1 MVPEVGQ
8 RFGPYE
14 ILGKL
19 GSGGMGLVFRAWDE
33 RLHREV
39 AIKVLHDDYTMP
51 GMRERFLQEA
61 RAASALN
68 HPNLCMVFDIG
79 EQDRNPY
86 LVMEL
91 LAGETLKERIARSA
105 LSVEEIVHYSLEITD
120 ALAVAHARGIVH
132 RDIKPANIFLV
143 PMPNGKSQAK
153 VLDFGL
159 AKIALEKRGGWES
172 RTLDMSIAGST
183 VGTLAYM
190 SPEQA
195 RGESLD
201 MRTDLFSLG
210 VVMYEMATRQAPFK
224 GTTSGM
230 MMAELL
236 RSTPERVTTWNDSIP
251 RDLEKVILKLLAK
264 DRKGRFQTA
273 KELHNAIE
281 KIDDKLGR
289 RGWLNKVTIPTVPLV
304 RTSDPAAR
312 HKTPKRGTDS
322 RSRLVLYEEA
332 PSHTASIV
340 TRPVHVPDRGNGGA
354 ARFSREA
361 MRESAVAVASGPG
374 AGGLHSVRGDAYG
387 ATAEADAGSIAPATS
402 SKALPSYTK
411 ETWEAAR
418 ARTKTRAPS
427 AAFLSNRAALESARH
442 EESLQELIAAS
453 STVGARVRVR
463 MVIAAAMI
471 VTGVVLAA
479 LVHNGLFRPLVLGAN
494 DHLLLTVI
502 QNKTGD
508 KTLDGTVMQG
518 LELALRQSRSL
529 NLLGDEAYLAGQR
542 QIAAESGDTAPAS
555 EQEVAQKVGARA
567 YLYGEV
573 KGAGPSLTISVEV
586 LKSDSNDRLATF
598 EETVH
603 GREEIPAAIG
613 RIAHDIRAEFSED
626 NKDALQNSTRFET
639 DVTADIRAL
648 HAFAE
653 GEAAAHSGRT
663 NEAMAAFQ
671 RAVGI
676 DPKFVQAQM
685 ELGWLY
691 RAEKAEVSA
700 ANAAALARDASGS
713 ASDKVKLLARFCY
726 EMNVSADYAH
736 AVETIRDYAARYPL
750 DADGMKGLARALNA
764 QELLEEALAAA
775 KQGYG
780 QHPLDAGMYAEA
792 QIAMIGMNRYEN
804 ALQLKAQAERVGLML
819 EDNTLATGYLAGR
832 EDIVAAQSSAI
843 ESAEPGFA
851 QTSFGSLYD
860 YGNYLDNTGR
870 TAAGAALWK
879 AAAARAASIPGL
891 ASTAAAMLAQGALN
905 RALTENCTVAL
916 EMVNEGK
923 DLSAGPLATFH
934 AGMAAALCGDQPYA
948 EKVAAELQ
956 QEYPQ
961 SNVVTQSYVPLL
973 QAAAEIGVNEPAKT
987 IQLLTTLSQADP
999 MPITPYL
1006 RGMAEAALGD
1016 LSTATLD
1023 FQEVQTHRGAALLWG
1038 GAVYPIAEMQTA
1050 RVYAEERDKSNSVAS
1065 YQRFLAL
1072 WGGASY
1078 EQPLLAEALA
1088 KSSQP

>member
-33 RLHREV
+33 RLHRQV

-91 LAGETLKERIARSA
+91 LAGETLKARIARSA
-105 LSVEEIVHYSLEITD
+105 LSAEEIVRYSLEITN

-159 AKIALEKRGGWES
+159 AKIALEKRGGWEC

-201 MRTDLFSLG
+201 LRTDLFSLG

-236 RSTPERVTTWNDSIP
+236 RSTPEPVTIWNDSIP

-273 KELHNAIE
+273 KELHNALE

-289 RGWLNKVTIPTVPLV
+289 RGWLNRVT
-304 RTSDPAAR
+304 
-312 HKTPKRGTDS
+312 TPKAAIVRATDPVARYKTSKRIPDS
-322 RSRLVLYEEA
+322 RSRLVLLPEIPSYTNTMANRLA
-332 PSHTASIV
+332 PAGSRHQSAPQRLLRG
-340 TRPVHVPDRGNGGA
+340 TRPD
-354 ARFSREA
+354 
-361 MRESAVAVASGPG
+361 SAVALASGPRAGELRSVHG
-374 AGGLHSVRGDAYG
+374 AGYG
-387 ATAEADAGSIAPATS
+387 TTAGAAGVAITVTP
-402 SKALPSYTK
+402 KVDPYYTK

-418 ARTKTRAPS
+418 TQAKARGS
-427 AAFLSNRAALESARH
+427 AVESLSNADLESARH
-442 EESLQELIAAS
+442 EESIQELIAAS
-453 STVGARVRVR
+453 STVAARVRIR
-463 MVIAAAMI
+463 MVIAAAII
-471 VTGVVLAA
+471 VAGVVLAA
-479 LVHNGLFRPLVLGAN
+479 LIHNGLFRPLVLGAN

-508 KTLDGTVMQG
+508 KTLDGTLMQG

-542 QIAAESGDTAPAS
+542 QIATESGDTAPAS
-555 EQEVAQKVGARA
+555 EQEVAQRIGARA

-573 KGAGPSLTISVEV
+573 KRAETSLTISVEV

-598 EETVH
+598 EEKVH
-603 GREEIPAAIG
+603 GREEIPAAMG
-613 RIAHDIRAEFSED
+613 RIAQDIRAEFSED
-626 NKDALQNSTRFET
+626 NKDDLQSSIPLET
-639 DVTADIRAL
+639 DATTNVKAL
-648 HAFAE
+648 HAYAE

-663 NEAMAAFQ
+663 NEAMAAYQ
-671 RAVGI
+671 RAVSL
-676 DPKFVQAQM
+676 DPRFVQAQM
-685 ELGWLY
+685 ELAWLY
-691 RAEKAEVSA
+691 RSEKAEVSA
-700 ANAAALARDASGS
+700 ANAATQARDASGG
-713 ASDKVKLLARFCY
+713 ASDKVKLLAQFCY
-726 EMNVSADYAH
+726 EMNVSADYAR
-736 AVETIRDYAARYPL
+736 AAETIREYFARYPR
-750 DADGMKGLARALNA
+750 DADGMKGLARTFNA
-764 QELLEEALAAA
+764 QGLHAEALASAQ
-775 KQGYG
+775 QGYG
-780 QHPLDAGMYAEA
+780 QHPLDAGTYAEA

-804 ALQLKAQAERVGLML
+804 ALQLKAQAEHNGLML
-819 EDNTLATGYLAGR
+819 EGNTLAVGYLAGR
-832 EDIVAAQSSAI
+832 EDIVTAQSSAI
-843 ESAEPGFA
+843 ESADPGFA
-851 QTSFGSLYD
+851 QTSFAALYD

-870 TAAGAALWK
+870 ATAGAALWK
-879 AAAARAASIPGL
+879 AAGARAAAIPGL

-916 EMVNEGK
+916 EMVDEGK
-923 DLSAGPLATFH
+923 DLSAGPLASFH
-934 AGMAAALCGDQPYA
+934 AGMAAALCGDQLYA
-948 EKVAAELQ
+948 EKIATELQ

-973 QAAAEIGVNEPAKT
+973 QAAAEIGVNDPAKT
-987 IQLLTTLSQADP
+987 LQVISTLSPANP
-999 MPITPYL
+999 MPLTPYL
-1006 RGMAEAALGD
+1006 RGVAEAALGD
-1016 LSTATLD
+1016 LSAAALD
-1023 FQEVQTHRGAALLWG
+1023 FQAVQTHRGAALLGG
-1038 GAVYPIAEMQTA
+1038 GAVYPMAEIQSA
-1050 RVYAEERDKSNSVAS
+1050 RAYAEEREKVNSIES
-1065 YQRFLAL
+1065 YQKFLAL
-1072 WGGASY
+1072 WSGAGY

-1088 KSSQP
+1088 KTSQR

>member
-105 LSVEEIVHYSLEITD
+105 LSAEEIVRYSLEITS

-159 AKIALEKRGGWES
+159 AKIALERRGGWES

-210 VVMYEMATRQAPFK
+210 VVMYEMATRQTPFK

-251 RDLEKVILKLLAK
+251 RDLEKVILKLLIK
-264 DRKGRFQTA
+264 DRKSRFQTA
-273 KELHNAIE
+273 KELHNALE

-289 RGWLNKVTIPTVPLV
+289 RGWLNRVTTPTVAIV
-304 RTSDPAAR
+304 RTGDPVTR
-312 HKTPKRGTDS
+312 YKTSKRIPDS
-322 RSRLVLYEEA
+322 RSRLVLLPEL
-332 PSHTASIV
+332 PSLTNSMV
-340 TRPVHVPDRGNGGA
+340 DRPTPARG
-354 ARFSREA
+354 RYQSTPQRLSQERR
-361 MRESAVAVASGPG
+361 RESTVAVASGPR
-374 AGGLHSVRGDAYG
+374 AGQLHSVHG
-387 ATAEADAGSIAPATS
+387 AANRTSADADGAATTGIS
-402 SKALPSYTK
+402 RVDPYYTK

-418 ARTKTRAPS
+418 AQAKARGS
-427 AAFLSNRAALESARH
+427 AVESLSKADLESARH

-471 VTGVVLAA
+471 VAGAVLAA

-542 QIAAESGDTAPAS
+542 QIAAESGDIAPAS

-573 KGAGPSLTISVEV
+573 KESGASLTVSVEV
-586 LKSDSNDRLATF
+586 IKSDSNDRLATF
-598 EETVH
+598 EEKVR
-603 GREEIPAAIG
+603 GRDEIPAAIG
-613 RIAHDIRAEFSED
+613 RIAEDIRAEFSED
-626 NKDALQNSTRFET
+626 NKDDLQSSVPFEAEA
-639 DVTADIRAL
+639 TANVKAL
-648 HAFAE
+648 HAFSE
-653 GEAAAHSGRT
+653 GEAAAHGGRT
-663 NEAMAAFQ
+663 NEAMASYQ

-676 DPKFVQAQM
+676 DPKFVQAEMQLAWM
-685 ELGWLY
+685 Y
-691 RAEKAEVSA
+691 RIEKAEVSA
-700 ANAAALARDASGS
+700 ANAAMLARDASGKT
-713 ASDKVKLLARFCY
+713 SDKVKLLAQFCY
-726 EMNVSADYAH
+726 EMNVSVDYTH
-736 AVETIRDYAARYPL
+736 AVETIRDYSARYPR
-750 DADGMKGLARALNA
+750 DAEGMKGLARARNA
-764 QELLEEALAAA
+764 QGLLAEALASAQ
-775 KQGYG
+775 QGYG
-780 QHPLDAGMYAEA
+780 QHPLDAGIYTEA

-804 ALQLKAQAERVGLML
+804 ALQLEAQAEHVGLMM
-819 EDNTLATGYLAGR
+819 EGNTLAAGYLAGR

-843 ESAEPGFA
+843 DSANPGFA
-851 QTSFGSLYD
+851 QTSFAALYD

-870 TAAGAALWK
+870 TTAGEALWK
-879 AAAARAASIPGL
+879 AAAARAAAIPGF
-891 ASTAAAMLAQGALN
+891 ASTAAVMLAQGALN

-916 EMVNEGK
+916 EMVDEGK
-923 DLSAGPLATFH
+923 DLSTGPLASFH
-934 AGMAAALCGDQPYA
+934 AGMAAALCGDQLYT
-948 EKVAAELQ
+948 EKIAAELQ

-961 SNVVTQSYVPLL
+961 SNMVTQSYVPLL
-973 QAAAEIGVNEPAKT
+973 QAASEIGVNEPAKALQVIT
-987 IQLLTTLSQADP
+987 SLSPADP
-999 MPITPYL
+999 MPLTPYL

-1016 LSTATLD
+1016 LSAATLD
-1023 FQEVQTHRGAALLWG
+1023 FQTVQTHRGAALLRG
-1038 GAVYPIAEMQTA
+1038 GDVYPMADMQSA
-1050 RVYAEERDKSNSVAS
+1050 RAYAEERAKLNSIESYKS
-1065 YQRFLAL
+1065 FLAL
-1072 WGGASY
+1072 WRGASY

-1088 KSSQP
+1088 KTTQR

>member
-105 LSVEEIVHYSLEITD
+105 LSAEEIVRYSLEITS

-210 VVMYEMATRQAPFK
+210 VVMYEMATRQTPFK

-264 DRKGRFQTA
+264 DRKNRFQAA
-273 KELHNAIE
+273 KELHNALE

-289 RGWLNKVTIPTVPLV
+289 RGWLNRVTTPTVAIV
-304 RTSDPAAR
+304 RTGDPVTR
-312 HKTPKRGTDS
+312 YKTSKRIPDS
-322 RSRLVLYEEA
+322 RSRLVLLPEA
-332 PSHTASIV
+332 PSYTTNMVSHPTPA
-340 TRPVHVPDRGNGGA
+340 RGRHQSGPQ
-354 ARFSREA
+354 RLSQERR
-361 MRESAVAVASGPG
+361 RESTVAVASGPR
-374 AGGLHSVRGDAYG
+374 AGELHPVNGPAYS
-387 ATAEADAGSIAPATS
+387 ATAQADAGAAATTGNS
-402 SKALPSYTK
+402 RVDPYYTK

-418 ARTKTRAPS
+418 AQANARGS
-427 AAFLSNRAALESARH
+427 AVESLSKADLESARH

-471 VTGVVLAA
+471 VAGAVLAA

-494 DHLLLTVI
+494 EHLLLTVI

-542 QIAAESGDTAPAS
+542 QIAAESGDIAPAS

-573 KGAGPSLTISVEV
+573 KESGAALTVSVEV
-586 LKSDSNDRLATF
+586 IKSDSNDRLATF
-598 EETVH
+598 EEKVR
-603 GREEIPAAIG
+603 GRDEIPAAMG

-626 NKDALQNSTRFET
+626 NKDDLQSSVPFEAEA
-639 DVTADIRAL
+639 TANVKAL

-653 GEAAAHSGRT
+653 GEAAAHGGRT
-663 NEAMAAFQ
+663 NEAMAAYQ
-671 RAVGI
+671 RAVSL
-676 DPKFVQAQM
+676 DPKFVQGQM
-685 ELGWLY
+685 ELAWLY

-700 ANAAALARDASGS
+700 ANAATLARDASGS
-713 ASDKVKLLARFCY
+713 ASDKVKLLAQFCY
-726 EMNVSADYAH
+726 EMNASADYAH
-736 AVETIRDYAARYPL
+736 AVETIRDYSARYPH
-750 DADGMKGLARALNA
+750 DADGMKGLARAFNA
-764 QELLEEALAAA
+764 QGLVTEALAAA
-775 KQGYG
+775 QQGYG
-780 QHPLDAGMYAEA
+780 QHPLDAGIYAEA

-804 ALQLKAQAERVGLML
+804 ALQLEAQAEHVGLMM
-819 EDNTLATGYLAGR
+819 EGNTLAAGYLAGR

-843 ESAEPGFA
+843 ENANPGFA
-851 QTSFGSLYD
+851 QTSFAALYG

-870 TAAGAALWK
+870 TTAGEALWR
-879 AAAARAASIPGL
+879 AAATRAASIPGF
-891 ASTAAAMLAQGALN
+891 ASTAAVMLAQGALN

-916 EMVNEGK
+916 EMVNEGEE
-923 DLSAGPLATFH
+923 LSTGALASFH
-934 AGMAAALCGDQPYA
+934 AGMAAALCGAQPYA
-948 EKVAAELQ
+948 EKIAAQLQ

-973 QAAAEIGVNEPAKT
+973 QAASEIGVNEPAKAL
-987 IQLLTTLSQADP
+987 QLITNLNPADP
-999 MPITPYL
+999 MQLTPYL

-1016 LSTATLD
+1016 LPAATLD
-1023 FQEVQTHRGAALLWG
+1023 FQTVQTHRGAALLG
-1038 GAVYPIAEMQTA
+1038 GGDVYPMADMQLA
-1050 RVYAEERDKSNSVAS
+1050 RAYAEERATLNSIES
-1065 YQRFLAL
+1065 YNNFLAL
-1072 WGGASY
+1072 WRGGSY

-1088 KSSQP
+1088 KTSRQ

>member
-19 GSGGMGLVFRAWDE
+19 GGGGMGLVFRAWDE

-68 HPNLCMVFDIG
+68 HPNLCTVFDIG
-79 EQDRNPY
+79 EQDCNPY

-91 LAGETLKERIARSA
+91 LAGETLKDRIARAA
-105 LSVEEIVHYSLEITD
+105 LSVEEIVRYSAEITN

-236 RSTPERVTTWNDSIP
+236 RSTPEPVTTWNDSIP

-264 DRKGRFQTA
+264 DRKSRFQTA
-273 KELHNAIE
+273 KELHNALE
-281 KIDDKLGR
+281 KVEDKLGR
-289 RGWLNKVTIPTVPLV
+289 RGWLNRVKTPTVPLV
-304 RTSDPAAR
+304 RTSDPVSR
-312 HKTPKRGTDS
+312 YKTPKRIPDS
-322 RSRLVLYEEA
+322 RSRLVLLPEA
-332 PSHTASIV
+332 YTNSMISRPTP
-340 TRPVHVPDRGNGGA
+340 TRGRHQSGPQRLSPN
-354 ARFSREA
+354 ARP
-361 MRESAVAVASGPG
+361 ESAVAVASGPR
-374 AGGLHSVRGDAYG
+374 AGELHSIRGATYS
-387 ATAEADAGSIAPATS
+387 ATAEVEAGSVATPAAS
-402 SKALPSYTK
+402 RVGPYYTK
-411 ETWEAAR
+411 ETWEATRAQAKAR
-418 ARTKTRAPS
+418 ATAVER
-427 AAFLSNRAALESARH
+427 LSKADLESARH
-442 EESLQELIAAS
+442 EESFQELIAAS

-463 MVIAAAMI
+463 IVMAAAMI
-471 VTGVVLAA
+471 VTGVLLAA
-479 LVHNGLFRPLVLGAN
+479 LIHNGLFRPLVLGAN

-508 KTLDGTVMQG
+508 KTLDGTVMEG

-529 NLLGDEAYLAGQR
+529 NLQGDEAYLAGQR

-555 EQEVAQKVGARA
+555 EQEVAQKIGARA

-573 KGAGPSLTISVEV
+573 KETGPSLNISVEV
-586 LKSDSNDRLATF
+586 IKSDSNDRLATF
-598 EETVH
+598 EEKVH
-603 GREEIPAAIG
+603 GREEIPAAMG
-613 RIAHDIRAEFSED
+613 RIAQDIRAEFSED
-626 NKDALQNSTRFET
+626 NKDDLQSSAPFEAEA
-639 DVTADIRAL
+639 TANVKAL

-653 GEAAAHSGRT
+653 GEAAAHGGRT
-663 NEAMAAFQ
+663 NEAMAAYQ
-671 RAVGI
+671 RAAGI

-685 ELGWLY
+685 ELAWLY
-691 RAEKAEVSA
+691 RGEKAEVSA
-700 ANAAALARDASGS
+700 ANAATLARDASGS
-713 ASDKVKLLARFCY
+713 ASDKLKLLAQFCY

-736 AVETIRDYAARYPL
+736 AVETIRDYAARYPR
-750 DADGMKGLARALNA
+750 DADGMKGLARAFNA
-764 QELLEEALAAA
+764 QGLLAEALAAA
-775 KQGYG
+775 QQGYG
-780 QHPLDAGMYAEA
+780 QHPFDAGMYAEA

-804 ALQLKAQAERVGLML
+804 ALQLMAQAERVGLML
-819 EDNTLATGYLAGR
+819 EGNTLAAGYLAGR
-832 EDIVAAQSSAI
+832 EDIVTAQSSAI
-843 ESAEPGFA
+843 ESADPGFA
-851 QTSFGSLYD
+851 QTSFAALYD
-860 YGNYLDNTGR
+860 YGNYLDNSGR
-870 TAAGAALWK
+870 TAAGEALWK
-879 AAAARAASIPGL
+879 AAATRAASIPGF
-891 ASTAAAMLAQGALN
+891 ASAAAVMLAQGALN

-923 DLSAGPLATFH
+923 DLSAGPLANFH
-934 AGMAAALCGDQPYA
+934 AGLAAGLCGDQPYA
-948 EKVAAELQ
+948 EKIAAELQ

-961 SNVVTQSYVPLL
+961 SNVVTKSFVPLL
-973 QAAAEIGVNEPAKT
+973 QAAAEIGVNDPAKALQV
-987 IQLLTTLSQADP
+987 ITTPSPADP
-999 MPITPYL
+999 MPLAPYL
-1006 RGMAEAALGD
+1006 RGMAEAMLGD
-1016 LSTATLD
+1016 LSAATLD
-1023 FQEVQTHRGAALLWG
+1023 FQDVQTHRGAALLSG
-1038 GAVYPIAEMQTA
+1038 GAVYPMAEMQSA
-1050 RVYAEERDKSNSVAS
+1050 RAYAEERDKSNSVSS

-1072 WGGASY
+1072 WGAASY

-1088 KSSQP
+1088 KSSQR